1 MDEARVVLRRLRRI
15 EALEREGAAPRSL
28 LAEVR
33 ALLGEAEAWVSA
45 ERDGTDLAE
54 HPLARSGDAFRRRG
68 GGVVDGDPEAASQ

>member
-1 MDEARVVLRRLRRI
+1 M
-15 EALEREGAAPRSL
+15 

-54 HPLARSGDAFRRRG
+54 QALARCRDAVGRSA
-68 GGVVDGDPEAASQ
+68 GGVVDVDPEAASQ